1 MKHLYE
7 MHADI
12 CKTLA
17 NPKRIEIINTLR
29 DKELSAGKLLEILK
43 IKKANLSQHLA
54 VMRTKGIVKARRDGL
69 NIFYRIA
76 NPKVIKACDIM
87 RQVLI
92 EHLAE
97 ANKTANKWSKQDH
110 ES

>member
-29 DKELSAGKLLEILK
+29 DKELSTGKLLEALK

-54 VMRTKGIVKARRDGL
+54 VMRTKGIVRTRRVGL

-87 RQVLI
+87 RQVLT

-97 ANKTANKWSKQDH
+97 ANKTANKWGKQKH